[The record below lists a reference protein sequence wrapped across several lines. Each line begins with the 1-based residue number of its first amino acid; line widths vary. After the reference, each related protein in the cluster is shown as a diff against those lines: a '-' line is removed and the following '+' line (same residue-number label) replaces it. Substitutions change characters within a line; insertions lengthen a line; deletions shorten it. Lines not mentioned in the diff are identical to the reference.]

1 MNKLNIVKSVTGLIA
16 SAGAGTVVSNAIKAT
31 TPAELTKLNK
41 VMIGVGSFA
50 ITGIVG
56 AAASGYVEAMID
68 DMTDKLK
75 PEQDET
81 TEDN

>member
-1 MNKLNIVKSVTGLIA
+1 MNKITIVKSVTGLIA
-16 SAGAGTVVSNAIKAT
+16 SAGAGAVVSNAIKAT
-31 TPAELTKLNK
+31 TPADVTKFNK

-50 ITGIVG
+50 ITGLVG
-56 AAASGYVEAMID
+56 AAAAKHVEGMID
-68 DMTDKLK
+68 EVTSKIN